1 MVNQLHNAHPSIEA
15 DIARRLLIAC
25 EDSEERVK
33 TIAIEYEVLF
43 QIKKYY
49 FLSIDYGLEQT
60 YP

>member
-1 MVNQLHNAHPSIEA
+1 LVNQLHNAHPSIEA

-49 FLSIDYGLEQT
+49 LVPIDYGLERN

>member
-1 MVNQLHNAHPSIEA
+1 MVNQLHDAHPYIEA

-43 QIKKYY
+43 QIKEY
-49 FLSIDYGLEQT
+49 FFVPIDYGLERT